1 MAAQIRTANN
11 IPRSH
16 GPPSR
21 LTQAKIGERLMAERS
36 TADDS
41 YGLQVWQVASTA
53 VRNWSNARTIGSNH
67 GLDIAR

>member
-53 VRNWSNARTIGSNH
+53 VRN
-67 GLDIAR
+67 